1 MEHTITAPLSAPAA
15 TATAP
20 VVRRR
25 GRPRDTS
32 ADERILQAAGRLI
45 LERGFDKVTVDDVAS
60 MARAGKAT
68 VYRRWASKEDLAVAA
83 LELLYRQEVPIPD
96 TGSVRGDLREYYR
109 SVLEFVASPTGYA
122 YVRMSM
128 AETLRDQR
136 IAALHQ
142 SATTTQEELVE
153 AMFQRGVDRGE
164 IRADAPLHL
173 AISWLGGIISNC
185 AAMGRPMPSPED
197 VDEILDFLFRGIGD

>member
-1 MEHTITAPLSAPAA
+1 MEQTITAPLSAPAA
-15 TATAP
+15 AVAAP

-83 LELLYRQEVPIPD
+83 LELLYRQEVPVPD
-96 TGSVRGDLREYYR
+96 TGSVRTDLQEYYR
-109 SVLEFVASPTGYA
+109 SVLEFVSSPTGYA
-122 YVRMSM
+122 YIRMSM
-128 AETLRDQR
+128 AEALRDQR

-142 SATTTQEELVE
+142 SATTTQEKLVA
-153 AMFQRGVDRGE
+153 AMIQRGVDRGE
-164 IRADAPLHL
+164 IRADAQLDL
-173 AISWLGGIISNC
+173 AISWLGGIITHC
-185 AAMGRPMPSPED
+185 AAMGRPMPAPED
-197 VDEILDFLFRGIGD
+197 VEQIIDFLFRGIAC